1 MDKKASMSK
10 EKQKSNYVVGE
21 NPWPIQE
28 VTEPNLYRQTF
39 GYEELPRAFFDNQS
53 VPMDLPDDIWVTD
66 TTFRDGQQARA
77 PYTVQQV
84 VHLYDL
90 MHKLD
95 GDTGLIRQSE
105 FFLYSQKDR
114 DAVRKCQER
123 GYKFPQVT
131 GWIRAVQKDFQLVK
145 EMGLQETGILT
156 SCSDYHLFLKLRKSR
171 SAALAMYLQT
181 VKACLDAGIQPRCH
195 FEDVTRADLYG
206 FVLPLASELVKLGQS
221 YNVKVKMRM
230 CDTMGVGLPWAQAA
244 LPRSVPKIIHALRH
258 ELGIGPEQLEFH
270 GHNDLHK
277 VVANSVSSWLYGCSV
292 CNCSLLGIGE
302 RTGNAPLEALVV
314 EQAQLAGQSAKIDYS
329 LISEIA
335 EYFSKELDHAIP
347 TNYPLVGRDFNVT
360 RAGIHADGLLKN
372 EEIYNIFNTKKLL
385 NRPPKVMITDKSGVA
400 GIKHWI
406 EQRYEVEPLNKSDQ
420 RLTSIYDLIKVE
432 YEQGRTTSIS
442 DQEMAVWAAEK
453 FGQLPAKK

>member
-1 MDKKASMSK
+1 MAMMPKK
-10 EKQKSNYVVGE
+10 EQKSGFPAGE
-21 NPWPIQE
+21 SPWQVRE
-28 VTEPNLYRQTF
+28 VTEPNLYRDTF
-39 GYEELPRAFFDNQS
+39 PYEELPRACFDNQS
-53 VPMDLPDDIWVTD
+53 VPMDLPENIWLTD

-77 PYTVQQV
+77 PYTVDQV
-84 VHLYDL
+84 LALYDL

-114 DAVRKCQER
+114 EAVRKCQER
-123 GYKFPQVT
+123 GYKFPEVT
-131 GWIRAVQKDFQLVK
+131 GWIRAVKSDFRLVK
-145 EMGLQETGILT
+145 EMALKETGILT

-171 SAALAMYLQT
+171 AAALAMYLDT

-206 FVLPLASELVKLGQS
+206 FVLPLASELVKLGQK
-221 YNVKVKMRM
+221 YDVKVKMRM

-258 ELGIGPEQLEFH
+258 ELGLGAETLEFH

-277 VVANSVSSWLYGCSV
+277 VVANSLSAWLYGCAV

-314 EQAQLAGQSAKIDYS
+314 EQGQLTAQSAKIDYS
-329 LISEIA
+329 IITEIA
-335 EYFSKELDHAIP
+335 EYFTKELGQAIP
-347 TNYPLVGRDFNVT
+347 ANYPLVGRDFNVT

-385 NRPPKVMITDKSGVA
+385 NRPVKVVITDKSGVA

-406 EQRYEVEPLNKSDQ
+406 EHRYEVEPLKKSDQ
-420 RLTSIYDLIKVE
+420 RLTSIYDLIKLE
-432 YEQGRTTSIS
+432 YEQGRTTGIS
-442 DQEMAVWAAEK
+442 DEEMAGWVDEK